1 MSYEPLSLPWKPH
14 PWHSFSKARKDYAH
28 INRQLKARGP
38 IPPSVWGDDPT
49 RQRVGAIVAKI
60 CEDCNPWES
69 DRFIPDDPFWIVW
82 GLPWGDLSEVEAI
95 IRIEEQ
101 LGIELRDG
109 DLRPMPDMTFG
120 QVVDLLLNKMAASGE
135 PWPDSGEDSLEPRP
149 CASQAAFYDLRRFLV
164 QRYGLDRRRV
174 RPSAELADLVPFRD
188 ARALVLYVARR
199 FNVDIGWGRRVLGIC
214 RFSRVW
220 WAAYAIGCAIALFR
234 WGSVEFILAGMILP
248 IPLAIAL
255 ALITWRTWL
264 GGTRTVGGLVR
275 LILAQRAQHQA
286 FQAVVPRGLATGG

>member
-1 MSYEPLSLPWKPH
+1 M
-14 PWHSFSKARKDYAH
+14 
-28 INRQLKARGP
+28 
-38 IPPSVWGDDPT
+38 

-60 CEDCNPWES
+60 CTDCNPWDS
-69 DRFIPDDPFWIVW
+69 DSFIPDDPFWIVW

-95 IRIEEQ
+95 MEIEDQ
-101 LGIELRDG
+101 LAIELRDD

-120 QVVDLLLNKMAASGE
+120 QVVDLLLNKMEALGE
-135 PWPDSGEDSLEPRP
+135 TWPESGEDSLESRP

-174 RPSAELADLVPFRD
+174 RPSAKLADLVPFRD
-188 ARALVLYVARR
+188 ARALVLHVARR

-220 WAAYAIGCAIALFR
+220 WAAYAIGCTIALFG
-234 WGSVEFILAGMILP
+234 WGAVEFILAGMILP

-264 GGTRTVGGLVR
+264 GGTRTVRGLVK
-275 LILAQRAQHQA
+275 LILAQRALGA
-286 FQAVVPRGLATGG
+286 PNCS